1 MNCEVRRAKSEEQRA
16 NFEEKYSGE
25 TLQGSYIAGVYYPD
39 KTRVGWWKNGYL
51 EYFAKVLNST
61 NWIGINVRID
71 DEELDLS
78 ICRVLDF
85 KRVLNMRE
93 GYLERTFRAKL
104 NSGKIVCVKAK
115 RFLSI
120 VDTEI
125 GAIRYSVIPEN
136 FNDNIS
142 FEPYLDAN
150 VKNQDSNYK
159 EKFWD
164 EVSRHTGSGEGYV
177 MVKTKKLDFHKKR
190 SVN

>member
-1 MNCEVRRAKSEEQRA
+1 
-16 NFEEKYSGE
+16 
-25 TLQGSYIAGVYYPD
+25 
-39 KTRVGWWKNGYL
+39 VGWWKNGYP

-142 FEPYLDAN
+142 FEPYL
-150 VKNQDSNYK
+150 
-159 EKFWD
+159 
-164 EVSRHTGSGEGYV
+164 
-177 MVKTKKLDFHKKR
+177 
-190 SVN
+190 